1 MLGTGWQANRPAGS
15 PGQKA
20 LQLLQPAM
28 QHSDKRNEE
37 NSKRLEA
44 AIAGLQAALS
54 QLEHTIAGKLE
65 DELSSAELEEE
76 LAIMQDDRSRLALDL
91 DAALARQNT
100 LEKGRDEVLRRLES
114 ASEGVAAALGAAV
127 VTPAREN

>member
-1 MLGTGWQANRPAGS
+1 MN
-15 PGQKA
+15 
-20 LQLLQPAM
+20 
-28 QHSDKRNEE
+28 HSDKRSEE

-44 AIAGLQAALS
+44 AIAALQAALS
-54 QLEHTIAGKLE
+54 RLERTVADKLE

-100 LEKGRDEVLRRLES
+100 LEKGRDEVLRRLEN
-114 ASEGVAAALGAAV
+114 ASEGVVAALSAAV
-127 VTPAREN
+127 ITPAREN